1 MLSSVHFRCYISS
14 FFHFFKIISIMPVL
28 QWYKFM
34 FPREMCAPEHINHY
48 HGIAWLPYC
57 CTVISM
63 ARYHFCCCHFCPQQH
78 HQLQCTRDSIICV
91 YIKSWIVEN
100 PQACILYYL
109 WLNLNLH
116 FQNYFCSILIL
127 LLGSHLRSQLH
138 HSVVYLHHSRQAA
151 TYLYVYALI
160 ILVLWYVHFAYLYHL
175 QRRRKMLEVGGAG
188 CRRQRHR
195 GA

>member
-1 MLSSVHFRCYISS
+1 
-14 FFHFFKIISIMPVL
+14 MPVL

-175 QRRRKMLEVGGAG
+175 VFTSSICVYLSILRIIIMYACIFVPLKFVLWYARWSSP
-188 CRRQRHR
+188 
-195 GA
+195 